1 MLRWEYGI
9 HAVGPAPRSAHAPRA
24 DRAAR
29 GHRCA
34 GLDAPGGS
42 LRDVRRIRAHGRI
55 TRAQPRSHRD
65 SRRREPH
72 HRPRRA
78 RERARPLRAVPPG
91 RARARALLTRLP
103 APRTDRRRRGEGRF
117 QGWTPHT
124 HHAKGR
130 RTRHPPDRCTV
141 TRRIDAGEMIRR
153 FALSAVFVVAGFTAG
168 LVLTGRLRS
177 ASDSRASDS
186 RADTAQAPA
195 ASAPRPAAQAS
206 PAPQVGGPDFTR
218 IVAQTVKGVVN
229 ISSLQVVRR
238 TNSPFA
244 NDPFFSYFF
253 GDQDAFGSRDRRSLS
268 LGSGVIV
275 SEDGYVVTNNHVVG
289 ENLRAVREVTVALAD
304 KRESHGTIIGTDPAT
319 DIALLKID
327 VKGLPVVP
335 WGNSTKL
342 QVGEWVLAIGSPF
355 QLSQTVTAGI
365 VSATGRANVG
375 FAEYEDFIQTD
386 AAINPGNSGGAL
398 INTRGELVG
407 INTGIFSQSG
417 GYQGIGFAIP
427 SNLARHIVD
436 DLRKYGEVKRGSVDF
451 RVDNMALE

>member
-1 MLRWEYGI
+1 
-9 HAVGPAPRSAHAPRA
+9 
-24 DRAAR
+24 
-29 GHRCA
+29 
-34 GLDAPGGS
+34 
-42 LRDVRRIRAHGRI
+42 
-55 TRAQPRSHRD
+55 
-65 SRRREPH
+65 
-72 HRPRRA
+72 
-78 RERARPLRAVPPG
+78 
-91 RARARALLTRLP
+91 
-103 APRTDRRRRGEGRF
+103 
-117 QGWTPHT
+117 
-124 HHAKGR
+124 
-130 RTRHPPDRCTV
+130 
-141 TRRIDAGEMIRR
+141 MIRR
-153 FALSAVFVVAGFTAG
+153 FVLSAVLVVAGFTAG

-177 ASDSRASDS
+177 ASDSRAEV
-186 RADTAQAPA
+186 AQAPA
-195 ASAPRPAAQAS
+195 APAPRPAAQAS
-206 PAPQVGGPDFTR
+206 PVPPVGGPDFTR
-218 IVAQTVKGVVN
+218 IAAQTVKGVVN

-275 SEDGYVVTNNHVVG
+275 SDDGYVVTNNHVVG

-335 WGNSTKL
+335 WGNSSKL

-407 INTGIFSQSG
+407 INTGIVSQSG
-417 GYQGIGFAIP
+417 GYQGIGFAVP
-427 SNLARHIVD
+427 SILARRIVE
-436 DLRKYGEVKRGSVDF
+436 DLMRYGEVRRGTISGISIEQLTPDVARQLNVPGTSGALVVQSARNSDAYGAGLRRGDVIVSFNGQQVDDPSQLFRLVADAAIGSTATVSVLRDG
-451 RVDNMALE
+451 RTTNLKMPIVSSSRSRQ